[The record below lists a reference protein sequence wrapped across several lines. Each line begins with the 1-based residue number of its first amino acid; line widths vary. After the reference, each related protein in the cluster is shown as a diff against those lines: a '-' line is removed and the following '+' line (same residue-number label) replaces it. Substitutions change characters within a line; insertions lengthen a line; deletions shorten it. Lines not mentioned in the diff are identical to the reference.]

1 MRTVYRAT
9 VMSLGMVVSLALPM
23 RGAAADKAGRLSG
36 TVLSLD
42 KSESQITLQQG
53 TAHRVIEYNASTE
66 FKVGSA
72 GNTKATTASSA
83 DQVQAGNYV
92 TCIGTWDNVKLA
104 ASRCVVRAAK
114 RP

>member
-9 VMSLGMVVSLALPM
+9 VMALGMVVSLALPM

-42 KSESQITLQQG
+42 KGESQITLVQG
-53 TAHRVIEYNASTE
+53 TAHRVVVYNASTQ
-66 FKVGSA
+66 FTMGSA
-72 GNTKATTASSA
+72 GNTKASTPGSA

-92 TCIGTWDNVKLA
+92 TCTGTWDNVKLA